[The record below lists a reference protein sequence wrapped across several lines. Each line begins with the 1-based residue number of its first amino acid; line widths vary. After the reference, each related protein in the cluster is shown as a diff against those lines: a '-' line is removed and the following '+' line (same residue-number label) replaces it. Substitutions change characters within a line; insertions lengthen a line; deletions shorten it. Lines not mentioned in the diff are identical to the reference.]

1 MILVAFSPSV
11 AWLATQRLD
20 AVSASGQLDA
30 PQLPPPSAL
39 TLDVTRDYVKF
50 AARYERVL
58 NDSKVSSRRRVR
70 LLEAHFDVYR
80 HAHDLFGAA
89 QASATMRLLEVETR
103 NQTPA
108 LGRRSAFSSPEA
120 ALADASRWLAFAH
133 FTLHEAPRSDS
144 ERLARA
150 MTAHS
155 PVPMA
160 PDVVFENARWIQR
173 AANATRFPAA
183 VLAAIV
189 DTEQGGD
196 TVAYGLSG
204 TLRKAADTIA
214 LRTSQIYGSS
224 GVSGEVS
231 QTVGLTQMSWQDA
244 LGQEARLSALGVT
257 LGVPFPQ
264 NEADARSLLMRPYAN
279 LVLSASRLIGYMNYV
294 AGIGPNSAVPHE
306 DAWLYFLAPGWHN
319 NPALASSG
327 QTWPYAWNAFFKA
340 CLYQRLL
347 DTRRMTAL
355 GLL

>member
-1 MILVAFSPSV
+1 MLVAFSPSV
-11 AWLATQRLD
+11 AWLATQRMD
-20 AVSASGQLDA
+20 AATGPGALAA
-30 PQLPPPSAL
+30 PHLPPARPL
-39 TLDVTRDYVKF
+39 TLDVTRAYAPF
-50 AARYERVL
+50 AARFERVL
-58 NDSKVSSRRRVR
+58 DDLKVSPRRRVR
-70 LLEAHFDVYR
+70 LLEDHFDVYR
-80 HAHDLFGAA
+80 HAHALFGAA
-89 QASATMRLLEVETR
+89 QASATMRLLDIETR
-103 NQTPA
+103 NQASA

-120 ALADASRWLAFAH
+120 ALADASSWLAFAH
-133 FTLHEAPRSDS
+133 FVVHETPHDDPR
-144 ERLARA
+144 RLARV
-150 MTAHS
+150 MIAHS

-160 PDVVFENARWIQR
+160 PDVVFDNARWIQR

-224 GVSGEVS
+224 GLSGEVS

-244 LGQEARLSALGVT
+244 LGQESRLRALGVT

-264 NEADARSLLMRPYAN
+264 NEAEARSLLMRPYAN
-279 LVLSASRLIGYMNYV
+279 LLLTASRLVGYMNYV

-306 DAWLYFLAPGWHN
+306 DAWLYFVAPGWHN

-347 DTRRMTAL
+347 SERAA
-355 GLL
+355 